1 MKNSSPHKIVVLGM
15 GGTIAGLAAD
25 PHLPEHYV
33 AAQRSV
39 ADLLSEWCPEGQEE
53 GHEEGQEEGQEEEA
67 LGEGQRPLTWV
78 SQQVAQIDSKDLNPA
93 HWLALIQAVVPALQ
107 DDEVAGVVI
116 THGTDTLEETAT
128 FLDVVLNRGEA
139 ELNKPLVLTC
149 AMRPSNAPDA
159 DGPQNLADALLLAS
173 ARETQA
179 KGVWVVCAGQ
189 AHAARWV
196 RKGHPQ
202 NLDAFD
208 SGDRPVAATL
218 LKRPDPNL
226 AEPEQGI
233 KRPLQRGL
241 QRGWQ
246 SEWQWTSKPPSP
258 TQAQTQTQTQTFI
271 KTDRPVGFNQLAPL
285 LRTPPE
291 AWPRVGILTHHAGS
305 EAWEIE
311 ALVMAGVRGIVVAST
326 GNGTISET
334 WRSALLKAQSEGIQL
349 CWTTRC
355 AQGHPTQVPEGFASI
370 ASNRLAADWG
380 DSTPAKARVRLQ
392 LSLLL
397 NSN

>member
-25 PHLPEHYV
+25 PHSPEHYV

-39 ADLLSEWCPEGQEE
+39 ADLLSEWFPEGNEE
-53 GHEEGQEEGQEEEA
+53 GHEEEA

-218 LKRPDPNL
+218 LKRPAPNS

-233 KRPLQRGL
+233 KRPWPRGL

-258 TQAQTQTQTQTFI
+258 TQVQTQTFTQ
-271 KTDRPVGFNQLAPL
+271 TDRPVGFNHLAPL

-334 WRSALLKAQSEGIQL
+334 WRSALLKAQSQGIQL

>member
-1 MKNSSPHKIVVLGM
+1 MKNSSPYKIVVLGM

-39 ADLLSEWCPEGQEE
+39 ADLLSEWCPEGNEE
-53 GHEEGQEEGQEEEA
+53 EHEEGEGA
-67 LGEGQRPLTWV
+67 RGEGQSPLTWV

-128 FLDVVLNRGEA
+128 FLEVVLNRGEA

-173 ARETQA
+173 SRETQA

-218 LKRPDPNL
+218 LKRQVPNL
-226 AEPEQGI
+226 AEPEQGT
-233 KRPLQRGL
+233 Q
-241 QRGWQ
+241 
-246 SEWQWTSKPPSP
+246 WQWHSKPPSP
-258 TQAQTQTQTQTFI
+258 TQAQTQTQTQTFA
-271 KTDRPVGFNQLAPL
+271 KTDRPVGFNHLAPL

-311 ALVMAGVRGIVVAST
+311 ALVMAGVRGMVVAST

-334 WRSALLKAQSEGIQL
+334 WRSALLKAQSQGIQL

-355 AQGHPTQVPEGFASI
+355 AQGHPTQVPEGFAS
-370 ASNRLAADWG
+370 NRLAADWG
-380 DSTPAKARVRLQ
+380 DLTPAKARVRLQ

>member
-33 AAQRSV
+33 AAQLSV
-39 ADLLSEWCPEGQEE
+39 ADLLSEWCQL
-53 GHEEGQEEGQEEEA
+53 GHEEGA
-67 LGEGQRPLTWV
+67 VGEGQSALTLV

-93 HWLALIQAVVPALQ
+93 HWVALIQALVPALQ

-128 FLDVVLNRGEA
+128 FLEVVLNRGEA
-139 ELNKPLVLTC
+139 ELSKPLVLTC

-173 ARETQA
+173 SRETQA

-196 RKGHPQ
+196 RKSHPQ

-208 SGDRPVAATL
+208 SGDKPVAATL
-218 LKRPDPNL
+218 LKRPVSNL
-226 AEPEQGI
+226 AKPEQGT
-233 KRPLQRGL
+233 Q
-241 QRGWQ
+241 
-246 SEWQWTSKPPSP
+246 WQWQTKPPSP
-258 TQAQTQTQTQTFI
+258 SQAQIQTTSQTAQ
-271 KTDRPVGFNQLAPL
+271 PVEVHHLALL
-285 LRTPPE
+285 LRTPAE

-311 ALVMAGVRGIVVAST
+311 ALVMAGVRGIVVACT
-326 GNGTISET
+326 GNGTLSEA
-334 WRSALLKAQSEGIQL
+334 WRAALLKAQSQGIQL

-355 AQGHPTQVPEGFASI
+355 AQGHPTQVPEGFS
-370 ASNRLAADWG
+370 SHTLAPDWG
-380 DSTPAKARVRLQ
+380 DLTPAKARVRLQ
-392 LSLLL
+392 LGLLL

>member
-53 GHEEGQEEGQEEEA
+53 GHEEGQEEGHEEEA

-159 DGPQNLADALLLAS
+159 DGPQNLADALMLAS

-233 KRPLQRGL
+233 KRP
-241 QRGWQ
+241 WQ

-258 TQAQTQTQTQTFI
+258 TQAQTQTQTQTFTQ
-271 KTDRPVGFNQLAPL
+271 TDRPVGFNQLAPL

-311 ALVMAGVRGIVVAST
+311 ALVKAGVQGIVVAST

-334 WRSALLKAQSEGIQL
+334 WRSALLKAQSQGIQL

-355 AQGHPTQVPEGFASI
+355 ALGHPTQVPEGFASI

>member
-39 ADLLSEWCPEGQEE
+39 ADLLSEWCPEGNEE
-53 GHEEGQEEGQEEEA
+53 GHEEEA

-159 DGPQNLADALLLAS
+159 DGPQNLADALMLAS

-233 KRPLQRGL
+233 KRP
-241 QRGWQ
+241 WQ

-258 TQAQTQTQTQTFI
+258 TQAQTQTQTQTFTQ
-271 KTDRPVGFNQLAPL
+271 TDRPVGFNQLAPL

-311 ALVMAGVRGIVVAST
+311 ALVKAGVQGIVVAST

-334 WRSALLKAQSEGIQL
+334 WRSALLKAQSQGIQL

>member
-25 PHLPEHYV
+25 PHSPEHYV

-39 ADLLSEWCPEGQEE
+39 ADLLSEWCPEGN
-53 GHEEGQEEGQEEEA
+53 EEGQEEGQH
-67 LGEGQRPLTWV
+67 PLTWV

-218 LKRPDPNL
+218 LKRPAPNL
-226 AEPEQGI
+226 AEPEPGI
-233 KRPLQRGL
+233 KRPLQRGF
-241 QRGWQ
+241 QRGWQSEWQ

-258 TQAQTQTQTQTFI
+258 TQVQTQTFTQ
-271 KTDRPVGFNQLAPL
+271 TDRPVGFNHLAPL

-326 GNGTISET
+326 GNGTISEA
-334 WRSALLKAQSEGIQL
+334 WRSALLKAQSQGIQL